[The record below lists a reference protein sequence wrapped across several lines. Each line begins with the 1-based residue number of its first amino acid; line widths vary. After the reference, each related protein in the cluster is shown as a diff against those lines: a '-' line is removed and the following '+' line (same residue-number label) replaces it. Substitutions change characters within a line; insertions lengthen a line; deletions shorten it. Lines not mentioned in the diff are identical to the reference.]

1 MSQLDLNTVDI
12 DGAIRD
18 SAEDAGLDRAA
29 FFKKAGVVGAGAVAG
44 ASMFGP
50 FLGNAEAAIRSRRSK
65 KNDIRI
71 LNYALTLEYLEAEFY
86 KQALANNAFSS
97 PEYRLFG
104 ETVSRHETTHVNFLK
119 KALGSKAI
127 KKPTFDFKDT
137 VTDPAKFAATAQ
149 VLEDTGVRAYAGQG
163 PNILQ
168 KPVAP
173 TAARIFFS
181 LSFASKLTGAGWIE
195 RRAPGAPPPLRKR
208 IHAAWRASTEWI
220 ARAAARMSGLSMFAA
235 CPR

>member
-1 MSQLDLNTVDI
+1 MPHLDLNTVDV

-29 FFKKAGVVGAGAVAG
+29 FFKKAGLAGAGAVAG

-50 FLGNAEAAIRSRRSK
+50 FLGNAEAAIRSKRSK

-86 KQALANNAFSS
+86 QRALANNAFSS
-97 PEYRLFG
+97 PEFRLFG

-127 KKPTFDFKDT
+127 KKPSFDFGDA
-137 VTDPAKFAATAQ
+137 VRDPAKFAATAQ
-149 VLEDTGVRAYAGQG
+149 VLEDTGVRAYLGQAG
-163 PNILQ
+163 NIAQRSVLG
-168 KPVAP
+168 
-173 TAARIFFS
+173 AAGSI
-181 LSFASKLTGAGWIE
+181 LTVEARHAAWI
-195 RRAPGAPPPLRKR
+195 RFLNGGGAPGARRSIQPAPTSFDAPLSEKK
-208 IHAAWRASTEWI
+208 ILAAVGATGFI
-220 ARAAARMSGLSMFAA
+220 Q
-235 CPR
+235 